1 MYYTLYDVLTV
12 NLLNFTVPIA
22 FRQKENM
29 FSLLNSLVQIVL
41 LVETLKR
48 RWKNVLDGFTRC
60 LKKMKDNQWS
70 GSANIKIPTC
80 RFFKELEFL
89 KSKVENKQ
97 TTSHVNI
104 VNNSGSGSDDISS
117 PPSTAVSSTSS
128 TPDTSLR
135 HSSNKRK
142 LTRPNQ
148 IDSSGNVSKRQDTRD
163 QIYLLLLNGLSKE
176 NQASLK
182 NQD

>member
-1 MYYTLYDVLTV
+1 
-12 NLLNFTVPIA
+12 
-22 FRQKENM
+22 M

-48 RWKNVLDGFTRC
+48 RWKNVLDGFTGC
-60 LKKMKDNQWS
+60 LKK
-70 GSANIKIPTC
+70 IKRQPMV
-80 RFFKELEFL
+80 RFSQHKNPNLYIFKELEFL

-135 HSSNKRK
+135 QSSNKRK
-142 LTRPNQ
+142 LTPLNQ

-163 QIYLLLLNGLSKE
+163 QIYLLLLNALSKE

-182 NQD
+182 KEFSNSRKELLCASLV